1 MERMQDFFSARLD
14 GYEEQMLEHVEGCR
28 EAYRELVQYLPENC
42 KRLLDL
48 GCGTGLE
55 LEEIWNDQPQVQV
68 TGIDLTQSMLDRLR
82 QNYPDRT
89 IRLICGDYFTVP
101 FENAAYD
108 AAVSVQTMHH
118 FSHEAKVGLYKKI
131 LAALQPGGVY
141 IECDYMVEK
150 QEEEDFFAAE
160 NARIRRELGISQS
173 DFYHF
178 DTPCTMQNQI
188 RLLYAAGFAHVE
200 QVFRKGNTT
209 IVVAQREEK

>member
-14 GYEEQMLEHVEGCR
+14 SYEEQMLEHVEGCR
-28 EAYRELVQYLPENC
+28 EAYRELVQYLPEDC

-55 LEEIWNDQPQVQV
+55 LEEIWKVRPELRV

-82 QNYPDRT
+82 QNYPNCP

-101 FENAAYD
+101 FENEAYD

-118 FSHEAKVGLYKKI
+118 FPHKAKVGLYRKI
-131 LAALQPGGVY
+131 AAALQPGGVY

-160 NARIRRELGISQS
+160 NARIRRELGIPLGE
-173 DFYHF
+173 FYHI
-178 DTPCTMQNQI
+178 DTPCTIQNQI
-188 RLLYAAGFAHVE
+188 QLLYAAGFTHVE

-209 IVVAQREEK
+209 IVVAQRNAK